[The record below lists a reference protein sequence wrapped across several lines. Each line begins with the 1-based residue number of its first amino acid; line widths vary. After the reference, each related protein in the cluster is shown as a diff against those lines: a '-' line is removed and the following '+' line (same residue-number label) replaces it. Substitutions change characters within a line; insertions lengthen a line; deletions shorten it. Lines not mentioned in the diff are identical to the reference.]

1 MVEAANAGVRARSST
16 SQALPSPRLL
26 AFTAVPAVL
35 VVVVGNPLSGG
46 LGHTWRSQPRDA
58 LCVLALAAWV
68 AWAACCAQLV
78 RGVVVHVRS
87 GEVGTLGGTSVVDRV
102 AARIAVGV
110 LALTSMGASL
120 ALSSS
125 AGASVPAGGETPG
138 VVARHLD
145 AAATPLRP
153 SAAATPPP
161 PAASAAYVVRPGD
174 TLWSIA
180 DDCLADGAQWTVL
193 AALNLGRDVSGGS
206 RFVDPDHVEVG
217 WSLLLPVDA
226 RGAHEPTGRRRAPSP
241 PRDPTRPLPELV
253 ALGTG
258 SLACAA
264 LARRARR
271 RRRGSR
277 FTEDPD
283 LGSRLSEGAVDV
295 ATLLHRFDGMPGLAS
310 FEAANC
316 LLARTLQGRAGPAIR
331 AICVSPSGVS
341 FWLTRPQADAPEG
354 FAPVSDGAAW
364 HVDHAT
370 LDGQEPFL
378 PYCPIVLPVGDDDA
392 GTWLV
397 PLGPGHVL
405 PLLGESAA
413 SLWRAA
419 RAAVGAWAWAD
430 TILVAEDPD
439 DPQLLSEAGA
449 DPSVAR
455 HLLFFGDPASL
466 APSAARRTAVV
477 TTAAVAA
484 SDLTILV
491 DRQGATLH
499 PMGRVVRPHL
509 QSAETAQQLEE
520 LLTCPAA
527 PCPQPEEAAVPAR
540 HSPTPIGR
548 RSCVLDPGTRR
559 GAALDHDAAVGGAQR
574 GVAPE
579 PGPPGGRARRLPGP
593 APPRRHHERPVAHA
607 RARVLRRRRRV
618 QDAVQHGVRGP
629 ARDGSRRSTASSSFL
644 SAPAMVC
651 TRSRPW

>member
-1 MVEAANAGVRARSST
+1 MAKDGERRRPRRTILDVVGAAVAA
-16 SQALPSPRLL
+16 LL

-35 VVVVGNPLSGG
+35 IVVVGNPLSGG

-58 LCVLALAAWV
+58 LCVLALAAWL

-78 RGVVVHVRS
+78 RAVVAHVRR

-110 LALTSMGASL
+110 LALTTMGAPL

-138 VVARHLD
+138 IVARHLD
-145 AAATPLRP
+145 VAGATPLRPSPAAAAVVATPLRP
-153 SAAATPPP
+153 SAAA
-161 PAASAAYVVRPGD
+161 AYVVQSGD
-174 TLWSIA
+174 TLWGIA
-180 DDCLADGAQWTVL
+180 DDRLADGAQWTAL
-193 AALNLGRDVSGGS
+193 AALNLGRDMSAGS

-217 WSLLLPVDA
+217 WSLLLPADA
-226 RGAHEPTGRRRAPSP
+226 RGAHEPSGGRRAASP
-241 PRDPTRPLPELV
+241 PRALTEHLPELV
-253 ALGTG
+253 ALGMG

-271 RRRGSR
+271 RRRGNR
-277 FTEDPD
+277 FTGDLD
-283 LGSRLSEGAVDV
+283 LGGPLSEAAVDV
-295 ATLLHRFDGMPGLAS
+295 ATLLHRFDGVPALAS

-354 FAPVSDGAAW
+354 FAPVSEGAAW
-364 HVDHAT
+364 HVDHAR

-378 PYCPIVLPVGDDDA
+378 PYCPIVLPVGDDDV

-397 PLGPGHVL
+397 PLGPGDVL
-405 PLLGESAA
+405 PLFGESAA

-419 RAAVGAWAWAD
+419 RAAVGAWAWVD
-430 TILVAEDPD
+430 TTLVTEDPE

-466 APSAARRTAVV
+466 PPEAARRTAVV
-477 TTAAVAA
+477 TTSAVAA

-499 PMGRVVRPHL
+499 PIGRVVRPHL
-509 QSAETAQQLEE
+509 QSAETAQQLAE
-520 LLTCPAA
+520 LLTSPAA
-527 PCPQPEEAAVPAR
+527 PCPQPEGGDALPVHAPRPRSPA
-540 HSPTPIGR
+540 SPR
-548 RSCVLDPGTRR
+548 
-559 GAALDHDAAVGGAQR
+559 
-574 GVAPE
+574 
-579 PGPPGGRARRLPGP
+579 
-593 APPRRHHERPVAHA
+593 
-607 RARVLRRRRRV
+607 
-618 QDAVQHGVRGP
+618 
-629 ARDGSRRSTASSSFL
+629 F
-644 SAPAMVC
+644 
-651 TRSRPW
+651 